1 MEKEKRKWE
10 VKKIRHSVPKSCTTP
25 CDPMDCS
32 MPSFPVLH
40 HLLELTQTHVHWVG
54 DAIQPSHPVV
64 PFSSFLQSFPVSGLF
79 QWISSLHQV
88 AKVSEPQL
96 WHQSFEWIFRVDFL
110 QDWLVWSP
118 CSPRDSQESSP
129 APQFKSIN
137 SLVVR
142 LLHSPTLTSIQDYWN
157 NHSLTRQNF
166 VSKETFA
173 F

>member
-64 PFSSFLQSFPVSGLF
+64 PFSSFLQSFPASGSFPMNQLF
-79 QWISSLHQV
+79 ASGS
-88 AKVSEPQL
+88 
-96 WHQSFEWIFRVDFL
+96 QSIGASTLASVLRMNIQGWFPL
-110 QDWLVWSP
+110 GWLVWSL
-118 CSPRDSQESSP
+118 CYPRDSQVFSRTTVQKHQLFGAQTS
-129 APQFKSIN
+129 QSN
-137 SLVVR
+137 SHIHTG
-142 LLHSPTLTSIQDYWN
+142 LL
-157 NHSLTRQNF
+157 
-166 VSKETFA
+166 E
-173 F
+173 